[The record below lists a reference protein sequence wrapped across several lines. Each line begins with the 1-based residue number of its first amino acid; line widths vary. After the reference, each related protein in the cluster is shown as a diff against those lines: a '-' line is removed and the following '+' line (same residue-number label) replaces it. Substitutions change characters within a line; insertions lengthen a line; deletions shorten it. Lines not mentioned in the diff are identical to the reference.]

1 MKIWARTYDQKVP
14 PSYSSLNQLCLLTL
28 GPHQEGLLAQSH
40 LPPSR
45 MKATSPARTLT
56 PGCKPSPSELR
67 SPSTTLHGQEAIDI
81 KHSHN
86 FPYPICICGYQKNA
100 FMAIQKLNAYTHASY
115 HYSDGLRFVIWVFYK
130 EVSKAMR
137 NNFTLS
143 SKPERACPG
152 SHCTTPQTHSK
163 RMSPQCSLTCHP
175 AQIFIQSVS

>member
-1 MKIWARTYDQKVP
+1 MFPLKIVFLLCPCTVKLECLRAHQTRKVKARTSFTMKIWARTYDQKVP

-67 SPSTTLHGQEAIDI
+67 SPSTTLHGQEVIDI

-86 FPYPICICGYQKNA
+86 FPYPICICGYQK
-100 FMAIQKLNAYTHASY
+100 MRSWQ
-115 HYSDGLRFVIWVFYK
+115 YK
-130 EVSKAMR
+130 
-137 NNFTLS
+137 N
-143 SKPERACPG
+143 
-152 SHCTTPQTHSK
+152 
-163 RMSPQCSLTCHP
+163 
-175 AQIFIQSVS
+175 